1 MCGIVGYVGHNE
13 NVLHVLIDG
22 LKKLEYRG
30 YDSAGL
36 AYVKNKK
43 VIVKKEIGRVS
54 NLEKVIDYSIKTNIG
69 IAHTRWAT
77 HGKVTKTNS
86 HPHVQGDIVLV
97 HNGII
102 ENYLELKEDLK
113 LKGYK
118 FISQTDTEVL
128 AAFIDYYMKKNKE
141 DIFKIIKEKIIGSYA
156 IIFINKEEPEK
167 LYVTK
172 KDSPLL
178 IGKEEDGFKIASDI
192 VALNSNKY
200 YLLDNYDYAI
210 ITKDNIKFNKEKEL
224 LSNDNKIS
232 DTSLGNFKHYM
243 LKEIYEEKEVVKN
256 IIDYYLKDKS
266 LFEKRVLDLSKYKK
280 IDIVAC
286 GSAYHAGMIGKY
298 ILEENKDISI
308 DVASEYRYRKA
319 LISKDTLLILIS
331 QSGETADTLACLN
344 KASDIDT
351 LGIVNVETSRLARE
365 TKYQMFLKCGV
376 EVAVATTKAYFSQ
389 VLMMKLLKYR
399 LDNKYKEALEYFNK
413 LLTDLPKSLEFNNFE
428 IVDLISKQKRVFFI
442 GRLIDY
448 AISLEASLKLKE
460 ISYINAESYP
470 AGELKHGTISLIE
483 KNTVV
488 IAISTDEEMALKTNS
503 NLIEVKAR
511 GAITVAIVKK
521 NLKKLINADYYIE
534 TPEDIDLL
542 SIISIQL
549 LSYYVADKLKKEID
563 KPRNLAKSVTVE

>member
-128 AAFIDYYMKKNKE
+128 AAFIDYYMKQNNE
-141 DIFKIIKEKIIGSYA
+141 DIFQIIKEKIIGSYA

-192 VALNSNKY
+192 VELNSNKY

-210 ITKDNIKFNKEKEL
+210 ITKNNIKFNKEKEL

-298 ILEENKDISI
+298 ILEENKDIAI

-521 NLKKLINADYYIE
+521 NLKNLINADYYIE

>member
-256 IIDYYLKDKS
+256 IIDYYLKDQL

-298 ILEENKDISI
+298 ILEENKDIAI
-308 DVASEYRYRKA
+308 DVASEYRYRKT

-428 IVDLISKQKRVFFI
+428 IVNLISKQKRVFFI

-483 KNTVV
+483 KNTIV

-521 NLKKLINADYYIE
+521 NLKKLINADYYVE

>member
-36 AYVKNKK
+36 AYVDNKK
-43 VIVKKEIGRVS
+43 IIIKKRVGRVS
-54 NLEKVIDYSIKTNIG
+54 NLEKEIDYNKEANIG

-77 HGKVTKTNS
+77 HGKVSKINS
-86 HPHVQGDIVLV
+86 HPHKQGNIVLV

-102 ENYLELKEDLK
+102 ENYLELKEDLVS
-113 LKGYK
+113 KGYK

-141 DIFKIIKEKIIGSYA
+141 EIFKIIKEKIIGSYA
-156 IIFINKEEPEK
+156 IIFIDKEEPSK

-172 KDSPLL
+172 KDSPLI
-178 IGKEEDGFKIASDI
+178 IGKEENGFKIASDI
-192 VALNSNKY
+192 AALSSNKY
-200 YLLDNYDYAI
+200 YLLDNYDYAV
-210 ITKDNIKFNKEKEL
+210 ITQDEIKFNKEKEL
-224 LSNDNKIS
+224 LSFDKMSI
-232 DTSLGNFKHYM
+232 DTSLGKFKHYM

-256 IIDYYLKDKS
+256 IIKYYLKSKS
-266 LFEKRVLDLSKYKK
+266 TFEENILDLNKYKK

-298 ILEENKDISI
+298 ILEEDIDINI
-308 DVASEYRYRKA
+308 DVASEYRYRNQK
-319 LISKDTLLILIS
+319 ISKDTLMILIS
-331 QSGETADTLACLN
+331 QSGETADTLACLS
-344 KASDIDT
+344 KAKDIDT

-365 TKYQMFLKCGV
+365 TKYQMFLKCGI

-399 LDNKYKEALEYFNK
+399 LDNKYEEAVKYFDK
-413 LLTDLPKSLEFNNFE
+413 LLNNLPSSLKFSNFDE
-428 IVDLISKQKRVFFI
+428 VDLISKQKRVFFI

-470 AGELKHGTISLIE
+470 AGELKHGTISLIK

-488 IAISTDEEMALKTNS
+488 VGIITDKDMALKTNS
-503 NLIEVKAR
+503 NLVEVKAR
-511 GAITVAIVKK
+511 DAITVAIVKK
-521 NLKKLINADYYIE
+521 DLKNLVTADYYIE
-534 TPEDIDLL
+534 TKEDIDLL

-549 LSYYVADKLKKEID
+549 LSYYVADKLNKEID

>member
-1 MCGIVGYVGHNE
+1 M
-13 NVLHVLIDG
+13 
-22 LKKLEYRG
+22 
-30 YDSAGL
+30 
-36 AYVKNKK
+36 
-43 VIVKKEIGRVS
+43 
-54 NLEKVIDYSIKTNIG
+54 
-69 IAHTRWAT
+69 
-77 HGKVTKTNS
+77 
-86 HPHVQGDIVLV
+86 
-97 HNGII
+97 
-102 ENYLELKEDLK
+102 
-113 LKGYK
+113 
-118 FISQTDTEVL
+118 
-128 AAFIDYYMKKNKE
+128 
-141 DIFKIIKEKIIGSYA
+141 
-156 IIFINKEEPEK
+156 
-167 LYVTK
+167 
-172 KDSPLL
+172 
-178 IGKEEDGFKIASDI
+178 
-192 VALNSNKY
+192 
-200 YLLDNYDYAI
+200 
-210 ITKDNIKFNKEKEL
+210 
-224 LSNDNKIS
+224 
-232 DTSLGNFKHYM
+232 
-243 LKEIYEEKEVVKN
+243 
-256 IIDYYLKDKS
+256 
-266 LFEKRVLDLSKYKK
+266 
-280 IDIVAC
+280 
-286 GSAYHAGMIGKY
+286 
-298 ILEENKDISI
+298 
-308 DVASEYRYRKA
+308 
-319 LISKDTLLILIS
+319 ILIS

-428 IVDLISKQKRVFFI
+428 IVNLISKQKRVFFI

-534 TPEDIDLL
+534 TLEDIDLL

>member
-232 DTSLGNFKHYM
+232 DISLGNFKHYM

-521 NLKKLINADYYIE
+521 NLKNLINADYYIE

>member
-36 AYVKNKK
+36 AYLKNKK

-128 AAFIDYYMKKNKE
+128 AAFIDYYMKQNKE

-298 ILEENKDISI
+298 ILEESKDIAI
-308 DVASEYRYRKA
+308 DVASEYRYRKS

-488 IAISTDEEMALKTNS
+488 IAISTNEEMALKTNS

-511 GAITVAIVKK
+511 GAITIAIVKK
-521 NLKKLINADYYIE
+521 NLKNLINADYYIE

>member
-1 MCGIVGYVGHNE
+1 
-13 NVLHVLIDG
+13 
-22 LKKLEYRG
+22 
-30 YDSAGL
+30 
-36 AYVKNKK
+36 
-43 VIVKKEIGRVS
+43 
-54 NLEKVIDYSIKTNIG
+54 
-69 IAHTRWAT
+69 
-77 HGKVTKTNS
+77 
-86 HPHVQGDIVLV
+86 
-97 HNGII
+97 
-102 ENYLELKEDLK
+102 
-113 LKGYK
+113 
-118 FISQTDTEVL
+118 
-128 AAFIDYYMKKNKE
+128 
-141 DIFKIIKEKIIGSYA
+141 
-156 IIFINKEEPEK
+156 
-167 LYVTK
+167 
-172 KDSPLL
+172 
-178 IGKEEDGFKIASDI
+178 
-192 VALNSNKY
+192 
-200 YLLDNYDYAI
+200 
-210 ITKDNIKFNKEKEL
+210 
-224 LSNDNKIS
+224 
-232 DTSLGNFKHYM
+232 
-243 LKEIYEEKEVVKN
+243 
-256 IIDYYLKDKS
+256 
-266 LFEKRVLDLSKYKK
+266 
-280 IDIVAC
+280 
-286 GSAYHAGMIGKY
+286 MIGKY
-298 ILEENKDISI
+298 ILEENKDIAI

-534 TPEDIDLL
+534 TQEDIDLL
-542 SIISIQL
+542 SIIIIQL

>member
-113 LKGYK
+113 LKCYK

-141 DIFKIIKEKIIGSYA
+141 DIFKIIKGKIIGSYA

-210 ITKDNIKFNKEKEL
+210 ITKDNIKFNKAKEL

-298 ILEENKDISI
+298 ILEENKDIAI

>member
-298 ILEENKDISI
+298 ILEENKDIAI
-308 DVASEYRYRKA
+308 DVASEYRYRKT

>member
-298 ILEENKDISI
+298 ILEENKDIAI
-308 DVASEYRYRKA
+308 DVASEYRYRKT

-428 IVDLISKQKRVFFI
+428 IVNLISKQKRVFFI

>member
-128 AAFIDYYMKKNKE
+128 AAFIDYYMKKNNE

-298 ILEENKDISI
+298 ILEENKDIAI
-308 DVASEYRYRKA
+308 DVASEYRYRKT

>member
-1 MCGIVGYVGHNE
+1 MSKFDTLPISK
-13 NVLHVLIDG
+13 I
-22 LKKLEYRG
+22 KKLDLSNNNISEIKLTNMKDIISLR
-30 YDSAGL
+30 L
-36 AYVKNKK
+36 KNNKLK
-43 VIVKKEIGRVS
+43 EVNLKNNLKLEELDISFNKIKELSYFSNLTSLDIEATDIEDVIVNKELKRINIGSTKFKDIEFIKNLEDLEDLNVS
-54 NLEKVIDYSIKTNIG
+54 NTNI
-69 IAHTRWAT
+69 
-77 HGKVTKTNS
+77 TN
-86 HPHVQGDIVLV
+86 
-97 HNGII
+97 
-102 ENYLELKEDLK
+102 
-113 LKGYK
+113 
-118 FISQTDTEVL
+118 
-128 AAFIDYYMKKNKE
+128 
-141 DIFKIIKEKIIGSYA
+141 
-156 IIFINKEEPEK
+156 
-167 LYVTK
+167 
-172 KDSPLL
+172 
-178 IGKEEDGFKIASDI
+178 
-192 VALNSNKY
+192 
-200 YLLDNYDYAI
+200 
-210 ITKDNIKFNKEKEL
+210 
-224 LSNDNKIS
+224 
-232 DTSLGNFKHYM
+232 
-243 LKEIYEEKEVVKN
+243 
-256 IIDYYLKDKS
+256 
-266 LFEKRVLDLSKYKK
+266 LDLSKYKK

-298 ILEENKDISI
+298 ILEESKDIAI
-308 DVASEYRYRKA
+308 DVASEYRYRKS

-344 KASDIDT
+344 KAGDIDT

-488 IAISTDEEMALKTNS
+488 IAISTNEEMALKTNS

-511 GAITVAIVKK
+511 GAITIAIVKK
-521 NLKKLINADYYIE
+521 NLKNLINADYYIE

>member
-156 IIFINKEEPEK
+156 IIFINKEEAEK

-298 ILEENKDISI
+298 ILEENKDIAI
-308 DVASEYRYRKA
+308 DVASEYRYRKT

-428 IVDLISKQKRVFFI
+428 IVNLISKQKRVFFI

-470 AGELKHGTISLIE
+470 AGELKHGTISLIK

>member
-298 ILEENKDISI
+298 ILEENKDIAI

-534 TPEDIDLL
+534 TQEDIDLL
-542 SIISIQL
+542 SIIIIQL